1 MAMAR
6 QVRWMWKGMEV
17 TLGMDVAG
25 DGPTVV
31 LLPALS
37 SISTREEMRPLLDR
51 LTPSFRVVTADWPGF
66 GDQARPRIDWTPQ
79 ALSAFLD
86 WFLSEMVGPPYSI
99 VAAGHAA
106 GYALQHAVSKP
117 GTIER
122 LALIAPTWR
131 GPFPTMMGGQRPWFA
146 RVRAAVDHRGI
157 GPLLYRLN
165 VSRFVVAK
173 MAKEHVY
180 SDPNWLTG
188 DRLEAKL
195 IVTRAPGARHASV
208 RFVTG
213 GLDLVADRAAFL
225 DLAQQAK
232 TPILA
237 VYGDQTP
244 AKSRAEMEALSV
256 LPNVSVNR
264 LPAGKLSIHEEFPDA
279 VAHVILPFLSE

>member
-1 MAMAR
+1 MSARTLRRKLREEKTSFRKLVDELHMEMAIR
-6 QVRWMWKGMEV
+6 YLRETDLTVEHISEL
-17 TLGMDVAG
+17 LGFSDVAN
-25 DGPTVV
+25 
-31 LLPALS
+31 
-37 SISTREEMRPLLDR
+37 
-51 LTPSFRVVTADWPGF
+51 FR
-66 GDQARPRIDWTPQ
+66 QAFCRWTK
-79 ALSAFLD
+79 
-86 WFLSEMVGPPYSI
+86 
-99 VAAGHAA
+99 AAPHKFRKM
-106 GYALQHAVSKP
+106 Y
-117 GTIER
+117 
-122 LALIAPTWR
+122 
-131 GPFPTMMGGQRPWFA
+131 
-146 RVRAAVDHRGI
+146 
-157 GPLLYRLN
+157 

-173 MAKEHVY
+173 MVKEHVY
-180 SDPNWLTG
+180 SDPDWLTG

-244 AKSRAEMEALSV
+244 AKSRAEMEVLSV

>member
-1 MAMAR
+1 M
-6 QVRWMWKGMEV
+6 
-17 TLGMDVAG
+17 
-25 DGPTVV
+25 
-31 LLPALS
+31 
-37 SISTREEMRPLLDR
+37 
-51 LTPSFRVVTADWPGF
+51 
-66 GDQARPRIDWTPQ
+66 
-79 ALSAFLD
+79 
-86 WFLSEMVGPPYSI
+86 Y
-99 VAAGHAA
+99 
-106 GYALQHAVSKP
+106 
-117 GTIER
+117 
-122 LALIAPTWR
+122 
-131 GPFPTMMGGQRPWFA
+131 
-146 RVRAAVDHRGI
+146 
-157 GPLLYRLN
+157 

-173 MAKEHVY
+173 MVKEHVY
-180 SDPNWLTG
+180 SDPDWLTG